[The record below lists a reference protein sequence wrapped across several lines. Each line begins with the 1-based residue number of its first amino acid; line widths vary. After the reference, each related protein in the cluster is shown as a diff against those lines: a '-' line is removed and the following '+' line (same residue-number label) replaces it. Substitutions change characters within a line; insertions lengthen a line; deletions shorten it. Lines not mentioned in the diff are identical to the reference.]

1 MAHKQVCEYLEQSI
15 RVGFQRVLF
24 TDGLI
29 LICLEQEDFH
39 SILAERQLVEK
50 LNELDKLV
58 EEAKRSNNA
67 AELKRSGAG

>member
-1 MAHKQVCEYLEQSI
+1 M
-15 RVGFQRVLF
+15 LF
-24 TDGLI
+24 TDGQI
-29 LICLEQEDFH
+29 LIYLEQEDFH

-58 EEAKRSNNA
+58 EEAKRSKNT